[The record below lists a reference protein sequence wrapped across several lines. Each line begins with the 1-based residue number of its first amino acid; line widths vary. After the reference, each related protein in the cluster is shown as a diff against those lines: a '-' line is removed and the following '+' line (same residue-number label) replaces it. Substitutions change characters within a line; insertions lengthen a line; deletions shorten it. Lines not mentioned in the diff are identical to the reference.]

1 MVTRRVLLGY
11 GAALSACTPLA
22 PDAGAELSEIIDAHA
37 HLFNASDL
45 SVRGFIN
52 IVYCR
57 NYETTDPACGP
68 GKSYGPLAADI
79 LKSIA
84 DTFAPTAAKEARK
97 LSGRP
102 FADAFEEDSF
112 DLADNPSRDDEALDA
127 FKSAFVDRL
136 SVSAEGPG
144 PLVAQR
150 DALLNEIERESAAL
164 APNLAPAGGSLR
176 ARIDALMNEESK
188 GDISQLLKWM
198 SWMCRSRNRIILR
211 HKELYST
218 AAAPVRRVIGLMV
231 DFEHWLHD
239 APKSLF
245 ADQFNVMTKLRQRH
259 PELIIFAPFDPLRE
273 VLARL
278 DGAASPLADL
288 QQRWETY
295 VDGRR
300 AIEGVKIYPPM
311 GFKAIDNAATPEHAF
326 PRGVISMWRSKGGA
340 GHFGEKLDE
349 VLEAF
354 YRWAQAK
361 DVPIMAHAGNSE
373 GAGCQFGEL
382 AGAEHWLKV
391 LGTAQRARERPGLNL
406 SNLRLCLGHFEGDED
421 EFVDKPDSW
430 GRRKGPLLDFPN
442 VYTDLSFM
450 EQVLDHSHDAAMARF
465 FAELRR
471 FTEGPR
477 QAKLLYGSD
486 WIMLGRISHHRQYF
500 ARLLAGLEAGGFSA
514 EARRGFASENARRFL
529 ALADGVMG
537 AVQPGWKSMRGC

>member
-1 MVTRRVLLGY
+1 LGLWELIVVTRRVLLGY
-11 GAALSACTPLA
+11 GATLSACTPWA
-22 PDAGAELSEIIDAHA
+22 PDAGAELSEIIDAHT
-37 HLFNASDL
+37 HVFNASDL

-52 IVYCR
+52 IVYCK
-57 NYETTDPACGP
+57 NYETADPDCGA
-68 GKSYGPLAADI
+68 GKPYGPLAADI
-79 LKSIA
+79 LKGIA
-84 DTFAPTAAKEARK
+84 DTFAPSAAKEARK

-102 FADAFEEDSF
+102 FADALDEDSF
-112 DLADNPSRDDEALDA
+112 DLADNPSRDEEALDV

-136 SVSAEGPG
+136 SVAAEGPG
-144 PLVAQR
+144 PLVDQS
-150 DALLNEIERESAAL
+150 DALLNQIDLESAAL

-176 ARIDALMNEESK
+176 AKIDALMNEESK

-198 SWMCRSRNRIILR
+198 AWMCRSRNRIILR

-218 AAAPVRRVIGLMV
+218 AATPVRRLVGLMV

-239 APKSLF
+239 APKSHF
-245 ADQFNVMTKLRQRH
+245 PDQLNVMAKLRQRH

-278 DGAASPLADL
+278 DGATSPLADL

-295 VDGRR
+295 IDGRR

-311 GFKAIDNAATPEHAF
+311 GFKAIDNAATPMGAF
-326 PRGVISMWRSKGGA
+326 PRGVIAAWQSRGGT
-340 GHFGEKLDE
+340 GHLGEKLDE

-373 GAGCQFGEL
+373 GAGCKFGEL
-382 AGAEHWLKV
+382 ASAEHWLKV
-391 LGTAQRARERPGLNL
+391 LDTAPRADARPGLNL
-406 SNLRLCLGHFEGDED
+406 RNLRLCLGHFENDEKD
-421 EFVDKPDSW
+421 FVSNDHSW
-430 GRRKGPLLDFPN
+430 GHQKGPLLDFPN

-450 EQVLDHSHDAAMARF
+450 QDVLDPGHDAAMAKF
-465 FAELRR
+465 FSELKK
-471 FTEGPR
+471 FTDGPR

-500 ARLLAGLEAGGFSA
+500 ARLLAGLEAGGFSP
-514 EARRGFASENARRFL
+514 ESRRAFASENAKRFL
-529 ALADGVMG
+529 A
-537 AVQPGWKSMRGC
+537 R